1 MAQHNSRQVACQALL
16 RAEKPGDFLEH
27 RLDAD
32 PGYRS
37 LSPEDRRL
45 ARELASGVLR
55 QRAALDWLIA
65 GRTGGRNQR
74 TEIQAVLRLGA
85 YQLFFL
91 DRIPDHAA
99 VHETVELARSIG
111 LGAQSGFVNAVL
123 RAFTREKA
131 PLREAL
137 EALRLKDPATG
148 WSHPKWLVDRWARTH
163 PQEELQALLRWNNT
177 PPRTFARVNRI
188 RTSPA
193 ELLARWTSEGVSAV
207 PFEVPWAPAGTLF
220 ELESHP
226 ALEGLP
232 SFLEGGFYVQDPSTL
247 LAVDA
252 LSVEPGLRVLD
263 LCAAPGGKSSR
274 IAELLA
280 GSGELVATDSSVERR
295 DLILDNTAR
304 LGITH
309 IRVAAPDVAGDG
321 FDRVLVDA
329 PCSNTGVLRRRVELR
344 WRLQYEEFSRL
355 ARLQGS
361 LLDDAATRVR
371 PGGLLVYSTCSI
383 DPEENSGVVEA
394 FLKRQPAFALEGTRM
409 AHPVRDAVD
418 GAYCARLR
426 RNP

>member
-1 MAQHNSRQVACQALL
+1 MVQHNSRQVACQALL

-65 GRTGGRNQR
+65 GRTGGRTQR

-99 VHETVELARSIG
+99 VHESVELARSIG
-111 LGAQSGFVNAVL
+111 FGAQSGFVNAVL
-123 RAFTREKA
+123 RALTREKA

-148 WSHPKWLVDRWARTH
+148 WSHPKWLVDRWAKTLS
-163 PQEELQALLRWNNT
+163 PEDLQSLLRWNNT
-177 PPRTFARVNRI
+177 PPRTFARVNRL

-193 ELLARWTSEGVSAV
+193 DLLARWTSEGVTVV
-207 PFEVPWAPAGTLF
+207 PFDVTWAPSGTLF

-226 ALEGLP
+226 PLEGLP

-247 LAVDA
+247 LAVEA

-263 LCAAPGGKSSR
+263 LCAAPGGKSFR
-274 IAELLA
+274 I
-280 GSGELVATDSSVERR
+280 GGATDWRDIFGADAERVIKQR
-295 DLILDNTAR
+295 
-304 LGITH
+304 G
-309 IRVAAPDVAGDG
+309 
-321 FDRVLVDA
+321 
-329 PCSNTGVLRRRVELR
+329 R
-344 WRLQYEEFSRL
+344 WQS
-355 ARLQGS
+355 
-361 LLDDAATRVR
+361 D
-371 PGGLLVYSTCSI
+371 I
-383 DPEENSGVVEA
+383 A
-394 FLKRQPAFALEGTRM
+394 FLYQRALAETHLRGSAAVADADHADLESLCLGWVQPATFR
-409 AHPVRDAVD
+409 
-418 GAYCARLR
+418 
-426 RNP
+426 